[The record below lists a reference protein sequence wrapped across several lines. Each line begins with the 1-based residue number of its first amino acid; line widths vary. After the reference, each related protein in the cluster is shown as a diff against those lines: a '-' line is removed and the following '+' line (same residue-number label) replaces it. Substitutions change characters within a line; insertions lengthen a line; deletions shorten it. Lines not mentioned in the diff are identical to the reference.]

1 MIICNKHKFICLNPP
16 KTGTGFREKLLC
28 ASNVHL
34 EAKAFY
40 DLDGLGRHWNLDFI
54 KKIEGLLIHP
64 IESYF
69 IFSYVRN
76 PWQRAA
82 SWFHMRKY
90 GQKNRNPN
98 LSMKN
103 MLKRFPSQKKYV
115 EIDGL
120 KVQYVGDCANQTDS
134 IVDLFKRMNL
144 HINVPNHLKLKNT
157 FDKNR
162 RELYKKYLDEESI
175 NQIAEIEK
183 YIIDFMGYSFDL

>member
-1 MIICNKHKFICLNPP
+1 M
-16 KTGTGFREKLLC
+16 
-28 ASNVHL
+28 
-34 EAKAFY
+34 
-40 DLDGLGRHWNLDFI
+40 GRHWNLDFI